1 MKKIAVLIDGGH
13 VRVLA
18 RKAGKAFDVMFV
30 EKLAHSCAKRG
41 AEEIQRILYYDAAQ
55 FSGSTWLPISG
66 TKKAWDNT
74 ASDRWLHDLAHLDL
88 FAVRRGIL
96 KFRGYTP
103 RRIPIATGTPLT
115 DADFKPD
122 FEQKGVDM
130 RIGLDM
136 ANYAANK
143 SVDLIALV
151 TNDTDCI
158 PAMKY
163 ARRSGLQV
171 ALVCVPL
178 CSPAPELVSHCDFKR
193 SIGWP

>member
-18 RKAGKAFDVMFV
+18 KRAGKTFDADFV
-30 EKLAHSCAKRG
+30 EALGLKCLAAS
-41 AEEIQRILYYDAAQ
+41 EEIQRILYYDCAPY
-55 FSGSTWLPISG
+55 SGSVTLPVSG
-66 TKKAWDNT
+66 GKKT
-74 ASDRWLHDLAHLDL
+74 FTGSDHWLHELARRDL
-88 FAVRRGIL
+88 FAVRRGVL
-96 KFRGYTP
+96 KFRGWQP
-103 RRIPIATGTPLT
+103 KNVPIAPTTTGLT
-115 DADFKPD
+115 DADFSPE

-136 ANYAANK
+136 ANYAANR
-143 SVDLIALV
+143 SVHLLALV

-171 ALVCVPL
+171 ALVCVPG
-178 CSPAPELVSHCDFKR
+178 CTPAPEIIAHCDYR
-193 SIGWP
+193 RTVAWP